1 MANTKALVTLAIGK
15 KYLKNWQSLCQDN
28 WQRYADRHGYD
39 LICFE
44 EHLDTSERAQKRSPC
59 WQKCLIL
66 SQEAVKKYDRVVW
79 IDADV
84 LINWAN
90 APCIVK
96 GVAVDRVGAAA
107 EWATPNQQLSADA
120 KERLFETWGI
130 TDEKNERETYTKY
143 GIPAEFDR
151 IVQDG
156 IMVLSPSHH
165 REILEKV
172 YYECEETGFGEMP
185 WVSYELLKANCVQWI
200 DDRFSTVWNV
210 HKSLY
215 YPFLLPKPQANL
227 ASRLKS
233 KLISK
238 GMPVKL
244 IDKCA
249 SECATAALM
258 NSYFLHFAG
267 TAGEMRWVDLEATSW
282 RDLRSA

>member
-1 MANTKALVTLAIGK
+1 
-15 KYLKNWQSLCQDN
+15 
-28 WQRYADRHGYD
+28 
-39 LICFE
+39 
-44 EHLDTSERAQKRSPC
+44 
-59 WQKCLIL
+59 
-66 SQEAVKKYDRVVW
+66 
-79 IDADV
+79 
-84 LINWAN
+84 
-90 APCIVK
+90 
-96 GVAVDRVGAAA
+96 
-107 EWATPNQQLSADA
+107 
-120 KERLFETWGI
+120 
-130 TDEKNERETYTKY
+130 
-143 GIPAEFDR
+143 
-151 IVQDG
+151 
-156 IMVLSPSHH
+156 
-165 REILEKV
+165 
-172 YYECEETGFGEMP
+172 
-185 WVSYELLKANCVQWI
+185 LKANCVQWI